1 MIAKG
6 AAMTS
11 RLVALCMLMLAGAPA
26 AMASPASDRLRA
38 QVRGWRQANE
48 RQLLADYRQF
58 VAMPSIASNLADV
71 DRNAD
76 FLEAQLKARGFATQQ
91 LRARPGT
98 PASVFAQRTS
108 PGAKRTILFYA
119 HYDGQPVNQP
129 GWLDPPFQPTL
140 RTPPPASQKI
150 EPAPGQPI
158 DPEWRLHGRASGDD
172 KATIAATLWAL
183 DALAAKG
190 ITPAVNI
197 KILWEGEE
205 EAGSPNFG
213 TIVRANKALLAADLL
228 IMGDGPVHQ
237 SGRPLVSGGN
247 RGIIDFEATVYGPA
261 RALHDGHYGNWVPSP
276 TVMIAELVMQLRDEG
291 GRIRVPGLDS
301 EVPPPTESDKA
312 ALAALP
318 PVEAQ
323 LKQDLALGRTI
334 GTDRIADGYLAP
346 TLNVR
351 AIHGGDTRSPAANA
365 IATSAWASFD
375 IRLAP
380 GQTMAHVRATTET
393 YLTLKG
399 WHIIREEPDLAM
411 RRAWP
416 KLLKLNW
423 SDGGSVAVKVPLDT
437 PAAKAVIDAIAR
449 TAGQPPVQMPLM
461 GGTTPFA
468 EIVEAL
474 GAPMIGVSVANADD
488 NQHAANENI
497 RIGNL
502 WDGIEIYAA
511 LLADTRW

>member
-1 MIAKG
+1 MNIRILRPIL
-6 AAMTS
+6 T
-11 RLVALCMLMLAGAPA
+11 ALLLATPLHAGPA
-26 AMASPASDRLRA
+26 DQLREA
-38 QVRGWRQANE
+38 VRGWRQANE
-48 RQLLADYRQF
+48 HRLLADISHF
-58 VAMPSIASNLADV
+58 AAMPSIASNLADV

-76 FLEAQLKARGFATQQ
+76 FLEAQLKSRGFAVQQ

-98 PASVFAQRTS
+98 PASVFAERRT
-108 PGAKRTILFYA
+108 PGATRTILFYA

-129 GWLDPPFQPTL
+129 GWLDPPFTPTL
-140 RTPPPASQKI
+140 RSAPPASARI
-150 EPAPGQPI
+150 DLAPGAAI
-158 DPEWRLHGRASGDD
+158 DKDWRLHGRATADD
-172 KATIAATLWAL
+172 KSTIAVTLWAL

-190 ITPAVNI
+190 LKPSVNI

-228 IMGDGPVHQ
+228 VMGDGPMHQ

-276 TVMIAELVMQLRDEG
+276 TVMIADLVMQLRDENG
-291 GRIRVPGLDS
+291 HIKVPGLAS
-301 EVPPPTESDKA
+301 EVRPLSASDKA

-318 PVEAQ
+318 AVEAQ
-323 LKQDLALGRTI
+323 LKDDLALGRNI
-334 GTDRIADGYLAP
+334 GTARIADGYLAP

-365 IATSAWASFD
+365 IPTMAWASFD

-380 GQTMAHVRATTET
+380 GQTMAHVRETTEAH
-393 YLTLKG
+393 LAAQG
-399 WHIIREEPDLAM
+399 WHIIRTDPDAAT
-411 RRAWP
+411 RKAHP
-416 KLLKLNW
+416 KLLKLIW
-423 SDGGSVAVKVPLDT
+423 GDGGSVAVKVALDT
-437 PAAKAVIDAIAR
+437 PAAKAVIDAITRVGGA
-449 TAGQPPVQMPLM
+449 PVQMPLM

-474 GAPMIGVSVANADD
+474 GAPMIGVAVANADD

-511 LLADTRW
+511 LLADTKW

>member
-1 MIAKG
+1 MKRLITWALL
-6 AAMTS
+6 A
-11 RLVALCMLMLAGAPA
+11 LVAAPV
-26 AMASPASDRLRA
+26 MASPASDRLRSA
-38 QVRGWRQANE
+38 VRDWRTANE
-48 RQLLADYRQF
+48 RKLLADYSAF

-76 FLEAQLKARGFATQQ
+76 WLEAQLKARGFATQQ

-98 PASVFAQRTS
+98 PASVFAERRT

-140 RTPPPASQKI
+140 RTAPPASAKVDL
-150 EPAPGQPI
+150 AAATSL
-158 DPEWRLHGRASGDD
+158 DREWRLHGRTTGDD
-172 KATIAATLWAL
+172 KSTIAVTLWAL

-190 ITPAVNI
+190 LKAGVNI

-205 EAGSPNFG
+205 EAGSPHFG

-228 IMGDGPVHQ
+228 VMGDGPMHQ

-276 TVMIAELVMQLRDEG
+276 TVMIADLVMQLRDDEG
-291 GRIRVPGLDS
+291 HIKVPGLAS
-301 EVPPPTESDKA
+301 EVPQPTAADKA

-323 LKQDLALGRTI
+323 LKDDLALGRHI
-334 GTDRIADGYLAP
+334 GTERIADGYLMP

-365 IATSAWASFD
+365 IPTSAWASFD

-380 GQTMAHVRATTET
+380 GQTMAHVRETTEA
-393 YLTLKG
+393 YLTAQG
-399 WHIIREEPDLAM
+399 WHIIRTEPDLAT
-411 RRAWP
+411 RKAWP
-416 KLLKLNW
+416 KLLKLTW

-437 PAAKAVIDAIAR
+437 PEARAVTAAITRA
-449 TAGQPPVQMPLM
+449 TGQPPVQMPLM

-474 GAPMIGVSVANADD
+474 QTPMIGVAVANADD

-497 RIGNL
+497 RLGNL

-511 LLADTRW
+511 LLADTKW

>member
-1 MIAKG
+1 MTRTIFAG
-6 AAMTS
+6 LTALAAT
-11 RLVALCMLMLAGAPA
+11 LAATLAALPASAAPA
-26 AMASPASDRLRA
+26 DT
-38 QVRGWRQANE
+38 VRESVRSWRVANE
-48 RQLLADYRQF
+48 RQLLSDYSGF
-58 VAMPSIASNLADV
+58 VAMPSIASTLADV

-76 FLEAQLKARGFATQQ
+76 VLEQQLKRRGFTTTQ
-91 LRARPGT
+91 LRAKPGT
-98 PASVFAQRTS
+98 PASVFGERKT
-108 PGAKRTILFYA
+108 PGARRTILFYA

-140 RTPPPASQKI
+140 RTAPPASQKVY
-150 EPAPGQPI
+150 PASAARL
-158 DPEWRLHGRASGDD
+158 DPEWRLHGRTTGDD
-172 KATIAATLWAL
+172 KSTIAVTLWAL

-190 ITPAVNI
+190 LKAGVNI

-205 EAGSPNFG
+205 EAGSPHFG
-213 TIVRANKALLAADLL
+213 DIVRANKALLAADLL
-228 IMGDGPVHQ
+228 IMGDGPMHQ

-276 TVMIAELVMQLRDEG
+276 TVMIADLVMQLRDENG
-291 GRIRVPGLDS
+291 TIKIPGLAS
-301 EVPPPTESDKA
+301 EVPPRSAADTA

-323 LKQDLALGRTI
+323 LKRDLALARTI
-334 GTDRIADGYLAP
+334 GPDRIADGYLAP

-351 AIHGGDTRSPAANA
+351 AIHGGDTKSPAANA
-365 IATSAWASFD
+365 IATQAWASFD

-380 GQTMAHVRATTET
+380 GQTMAHVKDTTEA
-393 YLTLKG
+393 YLTAQG
-399 WHIIREEPDLAM
+399 WHIIRTDPDTATRLAH
-411 RRAWP
+411 P
-416 KLLKLNW
+416 KLLKLTW
-423 SDGGSVAVKVPLDT
+423 GDGGSVAVKVPLDT
-437 PAAKAVIDAIAR
+437 PAAQAVIAAITR
-449 TAGQPPVQMPLM
+449 STGGPPVQMPIM

-474 GAPMIGVSVANADD
+474 NAPMIGVSVANADD

-497 RIGNL
+497 RLGNL

-511 LLADTRW
+511 LLADTKW

>member
-1 MIAKG
+1 MRRIIY
-6 AAMTS
+6 AAT
-11 RLVALCMLMLAGAPA
+11 LAMLAAPVHA
-26 AMASPASDRLRA
+26 APPATQIRSDVRA
-38 QVRGWRQANE
+38 WRQAHE
-48 RQLLADYRQF
+48 RALIADF
-58 VAMPSIASNLADV
+58 TAFAAMPSVASVLADV

-76 FLEAQLKARGFATQQ
+76 WLEAQLKARGFTTRQ
-91 LRARPGT
+91 LRAKPGT
-98 PASVFAQRTS
+98 PASVFAERRT

-129 GWLDPPFQPTL
+129 GWLDAPFTPTL
-140 RTPPPASQKI
+140 RTAPPASMKVDL
-150 EPAPGQPI
+150 AATRGI
-158 DPEWRLHGRASGDD
+158 DPAWRLHGRATADD
-172 KATIAATLWAL
+172 KSTIAVTLWAL

-190 ITPAVNI
+190 IRPAVNI

-205 EAGSPNFG
+205 EAGSPHFG
-213 TIVRANKALLAADLL
+213 AIVRANKALLAADLL
-228 IMGDGPVHQ
+228 VMGDGPMHQ
-237 SGRPLVSGGN
+237 TGRPLVSGGN
-247 RGIIDFEATVYGPA
+247 RGIIGFNATVYGPA
-261 RALHDGHYGNWVPSP
+261 RPLHDGHYGNWVPSP
-276 TVMIAELVMQLRDEG
+276 TVMIADLVMQLRSDDG
-291 GRIRVPGLDS
+291 TIKVPGLAS
-301 EVPPPTESDKA
+301 EVPSPSPADTA

-323 LKQDLALGRTI
+323 LRDELALGRTI
-334 GTDRIADGYLAP
+334 GTPRIADGYLAP

-351 AIHGGDTRSPAANA
+351 AIHGGDTRLPAANA

-380 GQTMAHVRATTET
+380 GQTMAHVRQSVEAWLATQ
-393 YLTLKG
+393 G
-399 WHIIREEPDLAM
+399 WHIVRDEPDAAT
-411 RRAWP
+411 RKAHS
-416 KLLKLNW
+416 KVLKLVW
-423 SDGGSVAVKVPLDT
+423 EDGGSVAVKVPLDR
-437 PAAKAVIDAIAR
+437 PAARAVIDAIGR
-449 TAGQPPVQMPLM
+449 STGQPPVQMPLM

-474 GAPMIGVSVANADD
+474 GAPMIGVAVANADD

>member
-1 MIAKG
+1 MTMIQK
-6 AAMTS
+6 
-11 RLVALCMLMLAGAPA
+11 RRALAMLAALAGSILLTA
-26 AMASPASDRLRA
+26 AAAATPASEKLRA
-38 QVRGWRQANE
+38 QVRSWRQANE
-48 RQLLADYRQF
+48 RKLLADYSIF
-58 VAMPSIASNLADV
+58 AAMPSIASNLSDV

-76 FLEAQLKARGFATQQ
+76 FLETQLESRGFAVQQ
-91 LRARPGT
+91 LRAKPGT
-98 PASVFAQRTS
+98 PASVFAERRT
-108 PGAKRTILFYA
+108 PGAKRTILLYA

-140 RTPPPASQKI
+140 RSAPPASAKVDL
-150 EPAPGQPI
+150 AASAAI
-158 DPEWRLHGRASGDD
+158 DKEWRLHGRATADD
-172 KATIAATLWAL
+172 KSTIAVTLWAL

-190 ITPAVNI
+190 LKPAVNI

-213 TIVRANKALLAADLL
+213 KIVRANKALLAADLL
-228 IMGDGPVHQ
+228 VMGDGPMHQ

-276 TVMIAELVMQLRDEG
+276 TVMIADLVMQLRDEG
-291 GRIRVPGLDS
+291 GRIKVPGLDS
-301 EVPPPTESDKA
+301 EVPPLSASDKA

-323 LKQDLALGRTI
+323 LKDDLALGRNI
-334 GTDRIADGYLAP
+334 GTARIADSYLSP

-365 IATSAWASFD
+365 IPTMAWASFD

-380 GQTMAHVRATTET
+380 GQTMAHVKQTTET
-393 YLTLKG
+393 YLAAQG
-399 WHIIREEPDLAM
+399 WHIIRADPDAAT
-411 RRAWP
+411 RKAHP
-416 KLLKLNW
+416 KLLKLVW
-423 SDGGSVAVKVPLDT
+423 GDGGSVAVKVALDT
-437 PAAKAVIDAIAR
+437 PAAKAVIDAITRSGGA
-449 TAGQPPVQMPLM
+449 PVQMPLM

-474 GAPMIGVSVANADD
+474 GAPMIGVAVANADD

-497 RIGNL
+497 RLGNL

-511 LLADTRW
+511 LLADTTW

>member
-1 MIAKG
+1 MKRQFHIGWAVL
-6 AAMTS
+6 A
-11 RLVALCMLMLAGAPA
+11 LVAAPVL
-26 AMASPASDRLRA
+26 ASPNSDKLRS
-38 QVRGWRQANE
+38 QVRSWREANE
-48 RQLLADYRQF
+48 RKLLLDYSAF

-76 FLEAQLKARGFATQQ
+76 FLESQLKSRGFTTQQ

-98 PASVFAQRTS
+98 PASVFAERRT

-129 GWLDPPFQPTL
+129 GWLDPPFTPTL
-140 RTPPPASQKI
+140 RTAPPTSAKV
-150 EPAPGQPI
+150 ELAAGQAI
-158 DPEWRLHGRASGDD
+158 DKEWRLHGRASGDD
-172 KATIAATLWAL
+172 KSTIAVTLWAL
-183 DALAAKG
+183 DALASKG
-190 ITPAVNI
+190 LKAAVNI

-213 TIVRANKALLAADLL
+213 TIVRANTALLAADLL
-228 IMGDGPVHQ
+228 VMGDGPVHQ

-247 RGIIDFEATVYGPA
+247 RGIVDFEATVYGPA

-276 TVMIAELVMQLRDEG
+276 TVMIADLVMQLRDDEG
-291 GRIRVPGLDS
+291 HIKVPGLAS
-301 EVPPPTESDKA
+301 EVPPPSASDTA

-318 PVEAQ
+318 AVEAQ
-323 LKQDLALGRTI
+323 LLADLALGRHI
-334 GTDRIADGYLAP
+334 GTPRIADGYLAP

-365 IATSAWASFD
+365 IPTQAWASFD

-380 GQTMAHVRATTET
+380 GQTLAHVKQSVET
-393 YLTLKG
+393 HLAQQG
-399 WHIIREEPDLAM
+399 WHIIRTTPDVAM
-411 RRAWP
+411 RQAHP
-416 KLLKLNW
+416 KLLKLVW
-423 SDGGSVAVKVPLDT
+423 DDGGSVAVKVALDT
-437 PAAKAVIDAIAR
+437 PAAKAVINAITR
-449 TAGQPPVQMPLM
+449 SSGPPVQMPLM

-468 EIVEAL
+468 EIVAAL
-474 GAPMIGVSVANADD
+474 GAPMIGVAVANADD

-497 RIGNL
+497 RLGNL

>member
-1 MIAKG
+1 MIHKQLMRAIR
-6 AAMTS
+6 APAI
-11 RLVALCMLMLAGAPA
+11 ALALAGPALAAPA
-26 AMASPASDRLRA
+26 DTVRNAVRA
-38 QVRGWRQANE
+38 WRQANE
-48 RQLLADYRQF
+48 HRLLADIGHF
-58 VAMPSIASNLADV
+58 AAMPSVASNLADV

-76 FLEAQLKARGFATQQ
+76 HLEAQLKARGFATRQ

-98 PASVFAQRTS
+98 PASVFAERRT
-108 PGAKRTILFYA
+108 PGATRTILFYA

-129 GWLDPPFQPTL
+129 GWLDPPFTPTL
-140 RTPPPASQKI
+140 RGPPPASPRI
-150 EPAPGQPI
+150 DLAPGAAINP
-158 DPEWRLHGRASGDD
+158 DWRLHARAIADD
-172 KATIAATLWAL
+172 KSTIAVTLWAL

-190 ITPAVNI
+190 LKPAVNI

-213 TIVRANKALLAADLL
+213 TIVRDNAALLAADLL
-228 IMGDGPVHQ
+228 VMGDGPMHQ

-247 RGIIDFEATVYGPA
+247 RGIIDFEARVYGPS
-261 RALHDGHYGNWVPSP
+261 RSLHDGHYGNWVPSP
-276 TVMIAELVMQLRDEG
+276 TVMIADLVMQLRDDD
-291 GRIRVPGLDS
+291 GRIKVPGLAS
-301 EVPPPTESDKA
+301 QVPPLSATDLA

-323 LKQDLALGRTI
+323 LKDELALGRTI
-334 GTDRIADGYLAP
+334 GPERLADGYLAP

-365 IATSAWASFD
+365 IPTQAWASFD

-380 GQTMAHVRATTET
+380 GQTMAHVKASIIT

-399 WHIIREEPDLAM
+399 WHIVDTDPDAAT
-411 RRAWP
+411 RKAWP
-416 KLLKLNW
+416 KILKLTW
-423 SDGGSVAVKVPLDT
+423 GDGGSVAVKVALDT
-437 PAAKAVIDAIAR
+437 PAAQAVIGAITR
-449 TAGQPPVQMPLM
+449 STGQPPVQLPLM

-474 GAPMIGVSVANADD
+474 KAPMIGVAVANADD

-511 LLADTRW
+511 LLADAKW

>member
-1 MIAKG
+1 MKIRALIRW
-6 AAMTS
+6 ALLA
-11 RLVALCMLMLAGAPA
+11 LVAAPVVA
-26 AMASPASDRLRA
+26 VPVGASPASDKLRA
-38 QVRGWRQANE
+38 AVRGWREANE
-48 RQLLADYRQF
+48 RTLLADYSAF
-58 VAMPSIASNLADV
+58 AAMPSIASNLADV

-76 FLEAQLKARGFATQQ
+76 YLETQLKTRGFAVQQ

-98 PASVFAQRTS
+98 PASVFAERRT

-140 RTPPPASQKI
+140 RTAPPASAKVDL
-150 EPAPGQPI
+150 AASAAI
-158 DPEWRLHGRASGDD
+158 DREWRLHGRATGDD
-172 KATIAATLWAL
+172 KSTIAVTLWAL

-190 ITPAVNI
+190 LKPGVNI

-228 IMGDGPVHQ
+228 VMGDGPVHQ

-276 TVMIAELVMQLRDEG
+276 TVMIADLVMQLRDDE
-291 GRIRVPGLDS
+291 GRIKVPGLASDVLPLS
-301 EVPPPTESDKA
+301 ASDKA

-318 PVEAQ
+318 AVEAQ
-323 LKQDLALGRTI
+323 LKGDLALGRNI
-334 GTDRIADGYLAP
+334 GTARIADGYLAP

-365 IATSAWASFD
+365 IPTQAWASFD

-380 GQTMAHVRATTET
+380 GQTMAHVKQTTEA
-393 YLTLKG
+393 YLTAQG
-399 WHIIREEPDLAM
+399 WHVIRTDPDAATRLAH
-411 RRAWP
+411 P
-416 KLLKLNW
+416 KLLKLDW
-423 SDGGSVAVKVPLDT
+423 GDGGSVAVKVALDT
-437 PAAKAVIDAIAR
+437 PAAKAVIGAITR
-449 TAGQPPVQMPLM
+449 SSGPPVQMPLM

-497 RIGNL
+497 RLGNL

-511 LLADTRW
+511 LLADTKW

>member
-1 MIAKG
+1 MNSR
-6 AAMTS
+6 AAMGWALLA
-11 RLVALCMLMLAGAPA
+11 LVAAPA
-26 AMASPASDRLRA
+26 IASPASDKLRA
-38 QVRGWRQANE
+38 SVRSWREANE
-48 RQLLADYRQF
+48 RKLLADYSAF
-58 VAMPSIASNLADV
+58 AAMPSIASNLADV

-76 FLEAQLKARGFATQQ
+76 YLESQLKSRGFTTQQ

-98 PASVFAQRTS
+98 PASVFGERRT
-108 PGAKRTILFYA
+108 PGAKRTILLYA

-140 RTPPPASQKI
+140 RSAPPASAKI
-150 EPAPGQPI
+150 DLAASPAI
-158 DPEWRLHGRASGDD
+158 DKEWRLHGRATGDD
-172 KATIAATLWAL
+172 KSTIAVTLWAL

-190 ITPAVNI
+190 LKPAVNI

-213 TIVRANKALLAADLL
+213 TIVRANTALLAADLL
-228 IMGDGPVHQ
+228 VMGDGPVHQ

-276 TVMIAELVMQLRDEG
+276 TVMIADLVMQLRDDE
-291 GRIRVPGLDS
+291 GRIKVPGLAS
-301 EVPPPTESDKA
+301 EVPPLSASDRA

-318 PVEAQ
+318 AVEAQ
-323 LKQDLALGRTI
+323 LQDDLALGRTI
-334 GTDRIADGYLAP
+334 GTARIADGYLAP

-351 AIHGGDTRSPAANA
+351 AIHGGDTKSPAANA
-365 IATSAWASFD
+365 IPTMAWASFD

-380 GQTMAHVRATTET
+380 GQTMAHVRKTTEAH
-393 YLTLKG
+393 LTAQG
-399 WHIIREEPDLAM
+399 WHIIHTDPDLAT
-411 RRAWP
+411 RRAHP
-416 KLLKLNW
+416 KLLKLDW
-423 SDGGSVAVKVPLDT
+423 SDGGSVAVKVALDT
-437 PAAKAVIDAIAR
+437 PAATAVIDAITR
-449 TAGQPPVQMPLM
+449 VGGPPVQMPLM

-474 GAPMIGVSVANADD
+474 GAPMIGVAVANADD

-497 RIGNL
+497 RLGNL